1 MLKRMTLLAR
11 RSDLTF
17 EAFSSHWAGAHG
29 EIVTR
34 MPMVHG
40 YVQNPIIRRLLG
52 KLNPHDPF
60 SFDGIVELWF
70 ADAEAQKVAFASD
83 AAKELPVDE
92 LNFIRGI
99 TIFPVIETREDVVG
113 YPLKVMVAARF
124 GEGEVAIDSSEL
136 AARLAALP
144 DVHIVV
150 INHLG
155 ETGWREQL
163 WHEPEPPQ
171 VLIELGFDKEEA
183 LDRFIEQ
190 TGLSTIHLALTNAGG
205 CLECYLVGPRRII

>member
-11 RSDLTF
+11 RADLTF
-17 EAFSSHWAGAHG
+17 DAFSSHWAGTHG

-40 YVQNPIIRRLLG
+40 YVQNPVVRRLLDG
-52 KLNPHDPF
+52 LNPHDPF

-70 ADAEAQKVAFASD
+70 ADAEAQKTAFASD

-99 TIFPVIETREDVVG
+99 TIFPVTETRRDTAG

-124 GEGEVAIDSSEL
+124 GEGDAAAGSARL
-136 AARLAALP
+136 ADALAALP
-144 DVHIVV
+144 DVRVV
-150 INHLG
+150 AVNQLG
-155 ETGWREQL
+155 KTGWREHL

-171 VLIELGFDKEEA
+171 VLVELGFADEAA
-183 LDRFIEQ
+183 LDAFAGRPA
-190 TGLSTIHLALTNAGG
+190 LAAAHAAILKSGG
-205 CLECYLVGPRRII
+205 RIECYLVDPRRII

>member
-11 RSDLTF
+11 RTDLTF
-17 EAFSSHWAGAHG
+17 DAFSSHWLGTHG

-40 YVQNPIIRRLLG
+40 YIQNPVARRLLE
-52 KLNPHDPF
+52 KLNPRDPF

-83 AAKELPVDE
+83 AARELPVDE

-99 TIFPVIETREDVVG
+99 TIFPVTETRQDAAG

-124 GEGEVAIDSSEL
+124 GDGEAAISSAGL
-136 AARLAALP
+136 AGALAALP
-144 DVHIVV
+144 EVRVV
-150 INHLG
+150 AINDLG
-155 ETGWREQL
+155 ETGWREHL

-171 VLIELGFDKEEA
+171 ILVELGFEREEA
-183 LDRFIEQ
+183 LGRFVDQ
-190 TGLSTIHLALTNAGG
+190 PGLAALHSALTNAGG
-205 CLECYLVGPRRII
+205 CLECYLVEPRRII

>member
-11 RSDLTF
+11 RADLTF
-17 EAFSSHWAGAHG
+17 EAFSSHWAGTHG

-40 YVQNPIIRRLLG
+40 YIQNPVVRRLLER
-52 KLNPHDPF
+52 LNPQDPF

-99 TIFPVIETREDVVG
+99 TIFPVSETRQDAAG
-113 YPLKVMVAARF
+113 YPLKVMAAARF
-124 GEGEVAIDSSEL
+124 GEGEAATGSAEL
-136 AARLAALP
+136 TRRLAALP
-144 DVHIVV
+144 GVRVV
-150 INHLG
+150 AVNHLG
-155 ETGWREQL
+155 ETGWREHL

-171 VLIELGFDKEEA
+171 ILIELGFEREEA
-183 LDRFIEQ
+183 LDRFIGQ
-190 TGLSTIHLALTNAGG
+190 TGLAALHSELTKAGG
-205 CLECYLVGPRRII
+205 CLECYLVDPRRII

>member
-17 EAFSSHWAGAHG
+17 DAFSSHWLGTHG

-40 YVQNPIIRRLLG
+40 YVQNPIGRRLLE
-52 KLNPHDPF
+52 KLNPQDPF

-70 ADAEAQKVAFASD
+70 ADAQAQKTAFASA

-99 TIFPVIETREDVVG
+99 TIFPVEESRQDAGG

-124 GEGEVAIDSSEL
+124 GGGDAEAHITALTRMFASLPGVRVAAVNRLGEV
-136 AARLAALP
+136 
-144 DVHIVV
+144 
-150 INHLG
+150 
-155 ETGWREQL
+155 GWRDHL

-171 VLIELGFDKEEA
+171 LLIELACENTVT
-183 LDRFIEQ
+183 LDRLADQ
-190 TGLSTIHLALTNAGG
+190 AALSALHASLTASGG
-205 CLECYLVGPRRII
+205 ALECYRVDPRTII